1 MSGTCGVLSGSR
13 TEFGDGRLVEQ
24 AEPDEVEFMPRTTRT
39 ASRTDRPNRTIDR
52 ILDRLALG
60 DDTILDCE

>member
-24 AEPDEVEFMPRTTRT
+24 AEPDEVEFMPRNNPH
-39 ASRTDRPNRTIDR
+39 SKSD
-52 ILDRLALG
+52 
-60 DDTILDCE
+60 